1 MLIQNQIIYNI
12 MRRFLLY
19 NRIYSEG
26 GDHMD
31 QKYHTE
37 QELIEVYNRNVDMIY
52 RICFSYMKN
61 KTDSEDALSSTFMR
75 YITYPHQF
83 ESLEHEKAWFI
94 RTATNVCKDMLKSW
108 WKRNVVYDDKTIINA
123 NPQYIDSTL
132 DIVLNLPNK
141 YKTVIYLYYYEG
153 YNSEEIAKIMKKS
166 PSTIRNQLAR
176 ARKILKRKLGD
187 DYESNS

>member
-1 MLIQNQIIYNI
+1 
-12 MRRFLLY
+12 MRRFHLFY
-19 NRIYSEG
+19 RIYSEG
-26 GDHMD
+26 GEKMK

-37 QELIEVYNRNVDMIY
+37 EELIEVYKRNVDMIY

-75 YITYPHQF
+75 YITCPLHF
-83 ESLEHEKAWFI
+83 ENLEHEKAWFI

-108 WKRNVVYDDKTIINA
+108 WRRNITYEDKTIIHS

-132 DIVLNLPNK
+132 DVVLNLPNQ

-153 YNSEEIAKIMKKS
+153 YNSEEIAEILNKS
-166 PSTIRNQLAR
+166 PSTIRNRLAR

-187 DYESNS
+187 QYE

>member
-1 MLIQNQIIYNI
+1 M
-12 MRRFLLY
+12 
-19 NRIYSEG
+19 E
-26 GDHMD
+26 

-37 QELIEVYNRNVDMIY
+37 QELIDVYNRNVDMIY
-52 RICFSYMKN
+52 RLCFSYMKN

-75 YITYPHQF
+75 YITYPNQF
-83 ESLEHEKAWFI
+83 KSLEHEKAWFI

-108 WKRNVVYDDKTIINA
+108 WRKNMTYDEKTIIYS

-132 DIVLNLPNK
+132 DIVLHLPNK

-153 YNSEEIAKIMKKS
+153 YTSDEIAKILNKS

-176 ARKILKRKLGD
+176 AKKILKRKLGD
-187 DYESNS
+187 NNESNS